1 MIKKIISYFKLI
13 YNFMANLIKP
23 GEVKLVTKN
32 NEVFV
37 NISLELNIKLDGNIT
52 SLGIDAKAAQT
63 QSNKI
68 EEEKVNWEIPDF
80 SSGGKLNFGKD
91 K

>member
-1 MIKKIISYFKLI
+1 
-13 YNFMANLIKP
+13 MANLIKP
-23 GEVKLVTKN
+23 GDIKIVSKN

-52 SLGIDAKAAQT
+52 NLNLDSKT
-63 QSNKI
+63 TSSSI
-68 EEEKVNWEIPDF
+68 EQQKKEEVNWAIPDF
-80 SSGGKLNFGKD
+80 TSGNSKLNFGKE

>member
-1 MIKKIISYFKLI
+1 
-13 YNFMANLIKP
+13 MANLIKP

-52 SLGIDAKAAQT
+52 SLGVDAKATQAQAK
-63 QSNKI
+63 KI
-68 EEEKVNWEIPDF
+68 EEEKTNWEIPDF